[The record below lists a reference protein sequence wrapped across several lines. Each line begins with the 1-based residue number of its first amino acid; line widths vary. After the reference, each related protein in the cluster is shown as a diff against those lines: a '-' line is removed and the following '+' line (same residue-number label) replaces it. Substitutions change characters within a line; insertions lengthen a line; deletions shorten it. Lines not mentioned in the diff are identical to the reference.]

1 MDSILSPNPF
11 QNLSPDDIN
20 QIFEI
25 LKSQPMLLLQIDSIR
40 AFIAQKR
47 LNHYLSHQKIAF
59 SNSRD
64 FSIGN
69 TAEYNARAL
78 LGDFYMLRPM
88 QLIEPLR
95 AIEKIL
101 TTAPH
106 RKVLTV
112 GPRSEME
119 IFGLYSVGFSP
130 ENITAIDLI
139 SYSPLVELGD
149 MHSLPYASNSF
160 DVIILG
166 WVLAYS
172 TEPHRAASE
181 VIRCL
186 KHGGII
192 AVGNDYNPANDG
204 VNNAMFSDKTL
215 HAEPVEEDKKFHP
228 ETVED
233 LISLFG
239 DHVGKVY
246 FRHEPDNASLG
257 TGKQLMAIFEIEKQS
272 TTVTEETEEIDQTSN
287 STQMIWF

>member
-1 MDSILSPNPF
+1 MSSILSRNPF
-11 QNLSPDDIN
+11 QDLSPDDIN

-25 LKSQPMLLLQIDSIR
+25 LKSQPMLLFQVHSIR

-47 LNHYLSHQKIAF
+47 LNHYLSHQKITFA
-59 SNSRD
+59 NGQEA
-64 FSIGN
+64 SIGN
-69 TAEYNARAL
+69 TTEYNAHAL

-139 SYSPLVELGD
+139 SYSPLVEVGD

-192 AVGNDYNPANDG
+192 AVGNDYNPVSND
-204 VNNAMFSDKTL
+204 VNKATFIDNELHPKT
-215 HAEPVEEDKKFHP
+215 VEEDKKFRP

-239 DHVGKVY
+239 EHVGKVY

-272 TTVTEETEEIDQTSN
+272 ATFAEEINQTSD